1 MITFLL
7 KFLSAFI
14 LFVSLRGL
22 RSRNECGGGWREFP
36 LQRSGSHRNTL
47 LSVMEC
53 NYVTLLGSY
62 RSVWGGGEVPG
73 KVFCLEEIKMR
84 ICEEPKEISRTL
96 MRDKGK
102 VFLF

>member
-1 MITFLL
+1 
-7 KFLSAFI
+7 
-14 LFVSLRGL
+14 V
-22 RSRNECGGGWREFP
+22 GGWGEVP
-36 LQRSGSHRNTL
+36 LQRSGSHRNML

-62 RSVWGGGEVPG
+62 RSVCVGGGEEIPG

-84 ICEEPKEISRTL
+84 ICKEPKEISRTL

-102 VFLF
+102 VFLL